1 MSERPRQESDR
12 WFPIFSPASQIR
24 LAYSYMQLD
33 MLFLF
38 WMGTHVNSSE
48 NIWCILAVVGLFA
61 YDMEK
66 QSYAV

>member
-1 MSERPRQESDR
+1 MSERPRQEIDL
-12 WFPIFSPASQIR
+12 WFPIFRPASQIC

-38 WMGTHVNSSE
+38 WMGKHVNSSE
-48 NIWCILAVVGLFA
+48 NILCILAVVGLFA

-66 QSYAV
+66 RSYTV